1 MKENQ
6 PLISAIMPIYKTPEP
21 FLRSSIESVLGQ
33 TLKDFELILVEDGS
47 PDNCGEIC
55 DEYRLRDERV
65 KVIHQKNSGVS
76 AARNTGLS
84 DARNYGLERCK
95 GEYVTFID
103 SDDRLVSNAW
113 EIALKKIQKSEAD
126 CIVFGWKD
134 FTAEGEI
141 TDHQVTNMDITLDA
155 SEMAFQIAS
164 DNFLCGGGYPWNK
177 IWNAEKIRREYGNI
191 VKFTDRVYTYE
202 DKLWII
208 EVLEKMDRIILI
220 PDVLYEYRYLPS
232 SLTQSPE
239 KWEKRQFNAYDAY
252 DIILD
257 KLRGKNEKAY
267 RGALKFYFGFNFTDL
282 RNMYPYRKDDIERF
296 KKTKRRLWKLSKR
309 IKMGELPNFKYNLAW
324 LYFLLLGWL

>member
-1 MKENQ
+1 MESWQIKMKENQ

-76 AARNTGLS
+76 AARNTGL
-84 DARNYGLERCK
+84 AKVQGKYL
-95 GEYVTFID
+95 TFID

-141 TDHQVTNMDITLDA
+141 TDHQVTNKDITLDA

>member
-6 PLISAIMPIYKTPEP
+6 PLISAIMPIYKTPDP

-76 AARNTGLS
+76 AARNTGL
-84 DARNYGLERCK
+84 AQVQGKYL
-95 GEYVTFID
+95 TFID

-141 TDHQVTNMDITLDA
+141 TDHQVTNKDITLDA

>member
-76 AARNTGLS
+76 AARNTGL
-84 DARNYGLERCK
+84 AQVQGKYL
-95 GEYVTFID
+95 TFID

-141 TDHQVTNMDITLDA
+141 TDHQVTNKDITLDA

-282 RNMYPYRKDDIERF
+282 RNMYPYIKDDIERF

>member
-1 MKENQ
+1 MESWQIKMKENQ

-76 AARNTGLS
+76 AARNTGL
-84 DARNYGLERCK
+84 AQVQGKYL
-95 GEYVTFID
+95 TFID

-141 TDHQVTNMDITLDA
+141 TDHQVTNKDITLDA

-324 LYFLLLGWL
+324 LYFLFLGWL

>member
-76 AARNTGLS
+76 AARNTGL
-84 DARNYGLERCK
+84 AQVQGKYL
-95 GEYVTFID
+95 TFID

-141 TDHQVTNMDITLDA
+141 TDHQVTNKDITLDA

-324 LYFLLLGWL
+324 LYFLLL

>member
-76 AARNTGLS
+76 AARNTGL
-84 DARNYGLERCK
+84 AQVQGKYL
-95 GEYVTFID
+95 TFID

-141 TDHQVTNMDITLDA
+141 TDHQVTNKDITLDA

-220 PDVLYEYRYLPS
+220 PDVLYEYRYAPA
-232 SLTQSPE
+232 P
-239 KWEKRQFNAYDAY
+239 R
-252 DIILD
+252 
-257 KLRGKNEKAY
+257 RC
-267 RGALKFYFGFNFTDL
+267 RALF
-282 RNMYPYRKDDIERF
+282 
-296 KKTKRRLWKLSKR
+296 RRC
-309 IKMGELPNFKYNLAW
+309 P
-324 LYFLLLGWL
+324 

>member
-76 AARNTGLS
+76 AARNTGL
-84 DARNYGLERCK
+84 AQVQGKYL
-95 GEYVTFID
+95 TFID

-141 TDHQVTNMDITLDA
+141 TDHQVTNKDITLDA

-208 EVLEKMDRIILI
+208 ELLEKMDRIILI

>member
-76 AARNTGLS
+76 AARNTGL
-84 DARNYGLERCK
+84 AQVQGKYL
-95 GEYVTFID
+95 TFID

-141 TDHQVTNMDITLDA
+141 TDHQVTNKDITLDA

>member
-76 AARNTGLS
+76 AARNTGL
-84 DARNYGLERCK
+84 AQVQGKYL
-95 GEYVTFID
+95 TFID

-134 FTAEGEI
+134 YTAEGEI
-141 TDHQVTNMDITLDA
+141 TDHQVTNKDITLDA

>member
-76 AARNTGLS
+76 AARNTGL
-84 DARNYGLERCK
+84 AQVQGKYL
-95 GEYVTFID
+95 TFID

-141 TDHQVTNMDITLDA
+141 TDHQVTNKDITLDA

-267 RGALKFYFGFNFTDL
+267 RGALKFYLGFNFTDL

>member
-76 AARNTGLS
+76 AARNTGL
-84 DARNYGLERCK
+84 AQVQGKYL
-95 GEYVTFID
+95 TFID

-113 EIALKKIQKSEAD
+113 KIALKKIQKSEAD

-141 TDHQVTNMDITLDA
+141 TDHQVTNKDITLDA

>member
-76 AARNTGLS
+76 AARNTGL
-84 DARNYGLERCK
+84 AQVQGKYL
-95 GEYVTFID
+95 TFID

-141 TDHQVTNMDITLDA
+141 TDHQVTNKDITLDA

-267 RGALKFYFGFNFTDL
+267 RCALKFYFGFNFTDL

>member
-1 MKENQ
+1 MESWQIKMKENQ

-76 AARNTGLS
+76 AARNTGL
-84 DARNYGLERCK
+84 AQVQGKYL
-95 GEYVTFID
+95 TFID

-141 TDHQVTNMDITLDA
+141 TDHQVTNKDITLDA

>member
-76 AARNTGLS
+76 AARNTGL
-84 DARNYGLERCK
+84 AQVQGKYL
-95 GEYVTFID
+95 TFID

-141 TDHQVTNMDITLDA
+141 TDHQVTNKDITLDA

-239 KWEKRQFNAYDAY
+239 KGEKRQFNAYDAY

>member
-76 AARNTGLS
+76 AARNTRLAQVQGKYL
-84 DARNYGLERCK
+84 
-95 GEYVTFID
+95 TFID

-141 TDHQVTNMDITLDA
+141 TDHQVTNKDITLDA

>member
-76 AARNTGLS
+76 AARNTGL
-84 DARNYGLERCK
+84 AQVQGKYL
-95 GEYVTFID
+95 TFID

-134 FTAEGEI
+134 FAAEGEI
-141 TDHQVTNMDITLDA
+141 TDHQVTNKDITLDA

>member
-76 AARNTGLS
+76 AARNTGL
-84 DARNYGLERCK
+84 AQVQGKYL
-95 GEYVTFID
+95 TFID

-141 TDHQVTNMDITLDA
+141 TDHQVTNKDITLDA

-177 IWNAEKIRREYGNI
+177 IWNAEKIRREHGNI

>member
-1 MKENQ
+1 MESWQIKMKENQ

-76 AARNTGLS
+76 AARNTGL
-84 DARNYGLERCK
+84 AQVQGKYL
-95 GEYVTFID
+95 TFID

-141 TDHQVTNMDITLDA
+141 TDHQVTNKDITLDA

-309 IKMGELPNFKYNLAW
+309 INMGELPNFKYNLAW

>member
-6 PLISAIMPIYKTPEP
+6 PLISAIMPIYKTTEP

-76 AARNTGLS
+76 AARNTGL
-84 DARNYGLERCK
+84 AQVQGKYL
-95 GEYVTFID
+95 TFID

-141 TDHQVTNMDITLDA
+141 TDHQVTNKDITLDA

>member
-76 AARNTGLS
+76 AARNTGL
-84 DARNYGLERCK
+84 AQVQGKYL
-95 GEYVTFID
+95 TFID

-141 TDHQVTNMDITLDA
+141 TDHQVTNKDITLDA

-282 RNMYPYRKDDIERF
+282 RNMYPYRKADIERF

-324 LYFLLLGWL
+324 LYFLILGWL

>member
-76 AARNTGLS
+76 AARNTGL
-84 DARNYGLERCK
+84 AQVQGKYL
-95 GEYVTFID
+95 TFID

-113 EIALKKIQKSEAD
+113 EIALKKIQMSEAD

-141 TDHQVTNMDITLDA
+141 TDHQVTNKDITLDA

>member
-1 MKENQ
+1 M
-6 PLISAIMPIYKTPEP
+6 
-21 FLRSSIESVLGQ
+21 
-33 TLKDFELILVEDGS
+33 VEDGS

-76 AARNTGLS
+76 AARNTGL
-84 DARNYGLERCK
+84 AQVQGKYL
-95 GEYVTFID
+95 TFID

-141 TDHQVTNMDITLDA
+141 TDHQVTNKDITLDA

>member
-1 MKENQ
+1 M
-6 PLISAIMPIYKTPEP
+6 
-21 FLRSSIESVLGQ
+21 
-33 TLKDFELILVEDGS
+33 
-47 PDNCGEIC
+47 
-55 DEYRLRDERV
+55 
-65 KVIHQKNSGVS
+65 
-76 AARNTGLS
+76 
-84 DARNYGLERCK
+84 
-95 GEYVTFID
+95 
-103 SDDRLVSNAW
+103 
-113 EIALKKIQKSEAD
+113 
-126 CIVFGWKD
+126 FGWKD

-141 TDHQVTNMDITLDA
+141 TDHQVTNKDITLDA

-309 IKMGELPNFKYNLAW
+309 IKKRK
-324 LYFLLLGWL
+324 

>member
-76 AARNTGLS
+76 AARNTGL
-84 DARNYGLERCK
+84 AQVQGKYL
-95 GEYVTFID
+95 TFID

-141 TDHQVTNMDITLDA
+141 TDHQVTNKDITLDA

-191 VKFTDRVYTYE
+191 VKFTDIVYTYE

-282 RNMYPYRKDDIERF
+282 KNMYPYRKDDIERF

>member
-55 DEYRLRDERV
+55 DEYSLRDERV

-76 AARNTGLS
+76 AARNTGL
-84 DARNYGLERCK
+84 AQVQGKYL
-95 GEYVTFID
+95 TFID

-141 TDHQVTNMDITLDA
+141 TDHQVTNKDITLDA

>member
-76 AARNTGLS
+76 AARNTGL
-84 DARNYGLERCK
+84 AQVQGKYL
-95 GEYVTFID
+95 TFID

>member
-55 DEYRLRDERV
+55 DEYGLRDERV

-76 AARNTGLS
+76 AARNTGL
-84 DARNYGLERCK
+84 AQVQGKYL
-95 GEYVTFID
+95 TFID

-141 TDHQVTNMDITLDA
+141 TDHQVTNKDITLDA

>member
-76 AARNTGLS
+76 AARNTGL
-84 DARNYGLERCK
+84 AQVQGKYL
-95 GEYVTFID
+95 TFID

-141 TDHQVTNMDITLDA
+141 TDHQVTNKDITLDA

-309 IKMGELPNFKYNLAW
+309 IKLGELPNFKYNLAW

>member
-1 MKENQ
+1 M
-6 PLISAIMPIYKTPEP
+6 
-21 FLRSSIESVLGQ
+21 
-33 TLKDFELILVEDGS
+33 
-47 PDNCGEIC
+47 
-55 DEYRLRDERV
+55 
-65 KVIHQKNSGVS
+65 
-76 AARNTGLS
+76 
-84 DARNYGLERCK
+84 
-95 GEYVTFID
+95 
-103 SDDRLVSNAW
+103 
-113 EIALKKIQKSEAD
+113 
-126 CIVFGWKD
+126 
-134 FTAEGEI
+134 
-141 TDHQVTNMDITLDA
+141 
-155 SEMAFQIAS
+155 
-164 DNFLCGGGYPWNK
+164 CGGGYPWNK

-257 KLRGKNEKAY
+257 KLRGENEKAY

-296 KKTKRRLWKLSKR
+296 KKTKEGYGS
-309 IKMGELPNFKYNLAW
+309 
-324 LYFLLLGWL
+324 

>member
-76 AARNTGLS
+76 AARNTGL
-84 DARNYGLERCK
+84 AQVQGKYL
-95 GEYVTFID
+95 TFID

-141 TDHQVTNMDITLDA
+141 TDHQVTNKDITLDA

-324 LYFLLLGWL
+324 LYFLILGWL

>member
-76 AARNTGLS
+76 AARNTGL
-84 DARNYGLERCK
+84 AQVQGKYL
-95 GEYVTFID
+95 TFID

-141 TDHQVTNMDITLDA
+141 TDHQVTNKDITLDA

-239 KWEKRQFNAYDAY
+239 KWEKRQFNAYD
-252 DIILD
+252 IILD

>member
-76 AARNTGLS
+76 AARNTGL
-84 DARNYGLERCK
+84 AQVQGKYL
-95 GEYVTFID
+95 TFID

-141 TDHQVTNMDITLDA
+141 TDHQVTNKDITLDA

-296 KKTKRRLWKLSKR
+296 KKTKRRLWKLSMR
-309 IKMGELPNFKYNLAW
+309 IKMGELRNFKYNLAW

>member
-76 AARNTGLS
+76 AARNTGL
-84 DARNYGLERCK
+84 AQVQGKYL
-95 GEYVTFID
+95 TFID

-141 TDHQVTNMDITLDA
+141 TDHQVTNKDITLDA

-296 KKTKRRLWKLSKR
+296 KKTKRRFWKLSKR

>member
-1 MKENQ
+1 MESWQIKMKENQ

-76 AARNTGLS
+76 AARNTGL
-84 DARNYGLERCK
+84 AQVQGKYL
-95 GEYVTFID
+95 TFID

-141 TDHQVTNMDITLDA
+141 TDHQVTNKDITLDA

-324 LYFLLLGWL
+324 LYFLLLGCL